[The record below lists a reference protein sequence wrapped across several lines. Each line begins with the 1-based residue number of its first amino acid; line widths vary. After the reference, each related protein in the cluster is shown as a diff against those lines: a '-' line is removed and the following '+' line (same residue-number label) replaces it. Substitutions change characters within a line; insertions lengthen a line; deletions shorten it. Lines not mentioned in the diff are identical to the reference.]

1 MGGDAGPAVVVP
13 GAAIALERHP
23 ELEFLLFGD
32 EARIAPLLSRRLGV
46 SW

>member
-23 ELEFLLFGD
+23 GIRFLLFGD
-32 EARIAPLLSRRLGV
+32 EARIKPHFRLDT
-46 SW
+46 